1 MNIENIED
9 FKEWLEDLDIQT
21 LTQELKDE
29 IFTSVEIVVLNSGE
43 ERFNDGLEEGI
54 ETAKEAIKNFL
65 EDNL

>member
-1 MNIENIED
+1 MNIED

-54 ETAKEAIKNFL
+54 ETAKKAIKNFL

>member
-9 FKEWLEDLDIQT
+9 FEDSLKDLDIQT

-29 IFTSVEIVVLNSGE
+29 ILTSVEILVLNSGE
-43 ERFNDGLEEGI
+43 DRFNEGLEEGI

>member
-29 IFTSVEIVVLNSGE
+29 ILTSVEILVLNSGE
-43 ERFNDGLEEGI
+43 DRFNEGLEEGI
-54 ETAKEAIKNFL
+54 ETAKKAIKNFL

>member
-1 MNIENIED
+1 MNIED

>member
-1 MNIENIED
+1 MNIED

-65 EDNL
+65 EDL

>member
-29 IFTSVEIVVLNSGE
+29 ILTSVEILVLNSGE
-43 ERFNDGLEEGI
+43 DRFNEGLEEGI

>member
-9 FKEWLEDLDIQT
+9 FEDWLKDLDIQT

-29 IFTSVEIVVLNSGE
+29 ILTSVEILVLNSGE
-43 ERFNDGLEEGI
+43 DRFNEGLEEGI